1 MMIKDKAGIGDP
13 RRAKLDRL
21 VDWVRSRGLAVPA
34 IALLEI
40 SKPLAPIGSHMLLL
54 LQPLVGFVGPMWG
67 VFEEDRALAEYAALL
82 EDPATIDQMVARLEQ
97 PESPDRAEP

>member
-1 MMIKDKAGIGDP
+1 
-13 RRAKLDRL
+13 
-21 VDWVRSRGLAVPA
+21 
-34 IALLEI
+34 
-40 SKPLAPIGSHMLLL
+40 MLLL

-67 VFEEDRALAEYAALL
+67 VFEEDRVLAEYAALL